1 MKDKVFERKNELLKA
16 ALDEFSSKSYDT
28 ASLNTIIKNA
38 KISKGTFYY
47 HFKDKEEL
55 YLYLIKSAFYEKWD
69 FINKKSQAEQDLFN
83 SGTIF
88 EKFKLQAKYGA
99 EFALKYPLYFKLG
112 NMLSKETAYPI
123 YEKVKLDLNTDTDN
137 ILNSMIDEAVSKGE
151 IRNDFP
157 SDFLVKTLSYLFSSF
172 DRIFD
177 SNDEYDLDDTL
188 SNLDMYFDL
197 IQNGIEN
204 KKGGA

>member
-1 MKDKVFERKNELLKA
+1 MKDKTFERKTELLKS

-47 HFKDKEEL
+47 HFADKEEL
-55 YLYLIKSAFYEKWD
+55 YLYLIKSAFHAKWE
-69 FINKKSQAEQDLFN
+69 FINEKTQKERD
-83 SGTIF
+83 IF
-88 EKFKLQAKYGA
+88 TNGNIFDKFKIQAKYGA
-99 EFALKYPLYFKLG
+99 EFALKYPLYYRLG
-112 NMLSKETAYPI
+112 NMLLKETAHPI
-123 YEKVKLDLNTDTDN
+123 YDKVKLDLNTDTDN
-137 ILNSMIDEAVSKGE
+137 ILNSMIEEAISKGE

-157 SDFLVKTLSYLFSSF
+157 RDFLVKTLSYLFSNF
-172 DRIFD
+172 DGIFN
-177 SNDEYDLDDTL
+177 SNDECDLDDIL

-204 KKGGA
+204 KKGGI